1 MVSCQRD
8 ISGLSIVTEEAI
20 IFLVKLGEEILCL
33 SLFRLHIPQ
42 EEIFSKLCG
51 VLATENTAQRGLM
64 SKSKLLAE
72 IIGERK
78 RRGGTEG
85 TGKF

>member
-8 ISGLSIVTEEAI
+8 ISGLSSVTEEAI

-51 VLATENTAQRGLM
+51 VLSTEEHCTEGFDEQIQ
-64 SKSKLLAE
+64 
-72 IIGERK
+72 IIG
-78 RRGGTEG
+78 RGYQR
-85 TGKF
+85 

>member
-8 ISGLSIVTEEAI
+8 ISGLSSVTEEAI

-51 VLATENTAQRGLM
+51 VLPTEKHGTERSDEQIQIISRGY
-64 SKSKLLAE
+64 
-72 IIGERK
+72 R
-78 RRGGTEG
+78 RRGAEG
-85 TGKF
+85 TGTFY